1 MHEFI
6 TKFAKCN
13 KDDKDYLESVFRNNE
28 IASYT
33 TADDAYYENLFKAR
47 QEYLD
52 EKEYTFSEN
61 EQFRDVYDEISNASI
76 ECMAENLMRDKGFV
90 KDVFNGS
97 CNFEDVV
104 EYCYSNY
111 DVDVQY
117 PYKFVG

>member
-1 MHEFI
+1 MHGFI

-28 IASYT
+28 IA
-33 TADDAYYENLFKAR
+33 
-47 QEYLD
+47 
-52 EKEYTFSEN
+52 
-61 EQFRDVYDEISNASI
+61 NASI
-76 ECMAENLMRDKGFV
+76 ECMTENLMRDKGFV

-117 PYKFVG
+117 PYKFGG